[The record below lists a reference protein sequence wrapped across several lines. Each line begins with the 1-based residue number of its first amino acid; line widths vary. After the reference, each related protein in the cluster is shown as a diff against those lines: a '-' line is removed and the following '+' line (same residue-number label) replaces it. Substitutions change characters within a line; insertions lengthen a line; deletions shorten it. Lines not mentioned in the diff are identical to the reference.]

1 MKILLKNLTA
11 INPEQNLQEKNID
24 LLLSDGKIA
33 EFAHNLDYDEKAVKI
48 IDLSGKQ
55 VVPGFIDIHVHLRE
69 PGREDEE
76 TIETG
81 CKSAAFGGFT
91 AVACMP
97 NTEPAIDSAEVVE
110 FIKNRSKNNIVDVY
124 PVAAATVGRK
134 GEFLSP
140 MLELKEAGA
149 VAFSDDGV
157 AIKTA
162 SILKRA
168 MEYAKMIDLPIIEHC
183 EDESLSFG
191 SMNEGINSTLFGL
204 PPLPSVSE
212 DLIVMRDILMAQ
224 YTGARV
230 HIAHISSANAVK
242 MVREAKSKNIKVTA
256 EVTPH
261 HFTLTDDALKT
272 YDTNLKMNPP
282 LRSHKDVK
290 EILDA
295 LKDGTI
301 DCIASDHAPHSIE
314 EKELEFDYAPN
325 GIVGLETSIGLAL
338 TELFHKKILS
348 LDEIILKYSIN
359 PRKVLNLKVPAFK
372 VGEKAELTIL
382 DLDEVWTVNKEKFVS
397 KSKNTPFDK
406 RLLTG
411 KAVGI
416 YNNGKLLL
424 NGEIIS

>member
-24 LLLSDGKIA
+24 LLLLDGKIA
-33 EFAHNLDYDEKAVKI
+33 EFAHNLDYDEKTVKI

-55 VVPGFIDIHVHLRE
+55 IVPGFIDIHVHLRE

-81 CKSAAFGGFT
+81 CMSAAFGGFT

-191 SMNEGINSTLFGL
+191 SMNEGLNSTLFGL

-242 MVREAKSKNIKVTA
+242 MVREAKDKNIKVTA

-272 YDTNLKMNPP
+272 YDTNLKINPP
-282 LRSHKDVK
+282 LRSHKDIK

-338 TELFHKKILS
+338 TELFHKKILT
-348 LDEIILKYSIN
+348 LDEIIFKYSIN

-382 DLDEVWTVNKEKFVS
+382 DLDELWTVNKEKFAS

-411 KAVGI
+411 KAIGI

>member
-1 MKILLKNLTA
+1 MKYLLKKVSIL
-11 INPEQNLQEKNID
+11 NPEQKLNEQNLDFLIDNGKILQISSNLELDEKSIKTID
-24 LLLSDGKIA
+24 LKGKLL
-33 EFAHNLDYDEKAVKI
+33 
-48 IDLSGKQ
+48 
-55 VVPGFIDIHVHLRE
+55 VPGFFDMHVHLRE

-81 CKSAAFGGFT
+81 SKAAANGGFT
-91 AVACMP
+91 AIACMP
-97 NTEPAIDSAEVVE
+97 NTEPTVDSAEVVG
-110 FIKNRSKNNIVDVY
+110 FIINKSKNFIVDVY

-140 MLELKEAGA
+140 MIELKEAGA

-168 MEYAKMIDLPIIEHC
+168 MEYSKMLDLPIIEHC
-183 EDESLSFG
+183 EDESLSNG

-204 PPLPSVSE
+204 LPLPSVSE
-212 DLIVMRDILMAQ
+212 DIIVARDILMAQ
-224 YTGARV
+224 YTGAKV
-230 HIAHISSANAVK
+230 HIAHISSANAVRL
-242 MVREAKSKNIKVTA
+242 VREAKNKNIKVTA

-282 LRSHKDVK
+282 LRSEEDVR
-290 EILDA
+290 EILEG

-301 DCIASDHAPHSIE
+301 DCIASDHAPHSLE

-325 GIVGLETSIGLAL
+325 GIVGLETSVGLAVS
-338 TELFHKKILS
+338 ELMHKKILS
-348 LDEIILKYSIN
+348 LEELIIKYSIN
-359 PRKVLNLKVPAFK
+359 PRKILNIPIPFFK
-372 VGEKAELTIL
+372 EGHKAEFTIL
-382 DLDEVWTVNKEKFVS
+382 DLNEVWTVNKEKFFS

-406 RLLTG
+406 RLFTG
-411 KAVGI
+411 KAIGI
-416 YNNGKLLL
+416 FNNGRLFL
-424 NGEIIS
+424 NGELI